1 MWRNVLGRMRV
12 ALKVSIAG
20 GLLVVAGGLLG
31 PAYAADS
38 KGNRL
43 KAISVDSQPEAV
55 NVVINAYDPIGYR
68 YTVYDS
74 QDPRRIVIDFR
85 GMDVSEISS
94 PIVSESFPVS
104 EVRISSFDL
113 TSGKL
118 GRVEILL
125 GSESDYNV
133 TLDENNLKLSLMST
147 VAETPKVEE
156 SVVASEVEPVVSEVV
171 EPQEE
176 TQVSSAAVPLGP
188 ESGSQGEA
196 KDLAKSIRGVDVEN
210 ERVSLKADGDVQIYK
225 YFTLTGPTRLVV
237 DVYQVKP
244 EFKGRSFSL
253 TNGFKKL
260 RVGVYKDKIR
270 FVFDAAGK
278 KMPDFG
284 VNKDNGSVLIA
295 WGGRKDDLSSPLP
308 EPSAGPVGIET
319 LDFYQDEAT
328 SVFSV
333 SLSGQFAPIQAA
345 TDGNIVRFGVQNAT
359 ISRELRRV
367 FDSSAFPSSV
377 RLVTPYTVQRPYGQ
391 DVMFAVDLKGPVE
404 FALTPG
410 EGELKFIAQNEA
422 FNEIAPAPIEL
433 REVDTVIADA
443 KSLDT
448 PVVAFE
454 AEKAVAAGLPAIQG
468 VSTETVSD
476 LPVLVSEPEY
486 TGQKISLV
494 FDNANIRDI
503 LQLIADVSDM
513 NIIAGDDVKGNLT
526 IRLVDVPWDQ
536 ALAIV
541 LDIKGLGKVESGN
554 VVRIMP
560 KEKIRDDATAD
571 LDLVDQRRAKAPLET
586 RVVTVS
592 YTDVGEI
599 ANQITP
605 MLTEG
610 RGKITQD
617 LRNKQ
622 VIVTDIS
629 EVLDQVEQLVTVLDT
644 PDRQV
649 MIEAR
654 IVEANTTFSN
664 DLGVS
669 WGMTSDRGPTGS
681 NKASEGDLS
690 NVAIG
695 GGGGFLIAP
704 PATGSVGSSGLAA
717 DFLFGRLGVD
727 DTILDLRLSA
737 LESTGNGKV
746 VSSPR
751 VTTLNGVQATIEQGT
766 EIPYQSVDDSGN
778 PKTEFKDATIKLT
791 VTPQINPDQSILMK
805 IDASNNSVGNII
817 STSLGSVISLN
828 KKSAKTSVL
837 VRDGETTVIGGVFI
851 ESDTDSETGIPILK
865 DIPILGH
872 LFKSSAESKERRELL
887 IFITPRILN

>member
-1 MWRNVLGRMRV
+1 MWHDILNRVLA
-12 ALKVSIAG
+12 ALKVSIVG
-20 GLLVVAGGLLG
+20 GLLVVTGGLSL
-31 PAYAADS
+31 PAFAADVE
-38 KGNRL
+38 GNRL
-43 KAISVDSQPEAV
+43 KSIILDSQPETV
-55 NVVINAYDPIGYR
+55 NVLISAYEPIGYR

-74 QDPRRIVIDFR
+74 QDPRRIVVDFR

-94 PIVSESFPVS
+94 PIISENLPVT

-125 GSESDYNV
+125 GDESDYNV
-133 TLDENNLKLSLMST
+133 TLDENRLKLSL
-147 VAETPKVEE
+147 
-156 SVVASEVEPVVSEVV
+156 ASAV
-171 EPQEE
+171 
-176 TQVSSAAVPLGP
+176 AAVPQVP
-188 ESGSQGEA
+188 EPEVTSVENVVAPISAVKSEDLATMPERTEIIPSLAEPVIAGEHME
-196 KDLAKSIRGVDVEN
+196 LAKSIQDVVVED
-210 ERVSLKADGDVQIYK
+210 ERVILKADGDVQIYK

-237 DVYQVKP
+237 DVYKVGP
-244 EFKGRSFSL
+244 AFKARAYSL
-253 TNGFKKL
+253 QNGLKKL

-270 FVFDAAGK
+270 FVFDAADK
-278 KMPDFG
+278 KLPDFG
-284 VNKDNGSVLIA
+284 VNKENNSVIVA
-295 WGGRKDDLSSPLP
+295 WGGRKDDLSTPLP
-308 EPSAGPVGIET
+308 KPSAGPVGVQA
-319 LDFYQDEAT
+319 LDFYQADAT

-333 SLSGQFAPIQAA
+333 SLSDSFALIKPT
-345 TDGNIVRFGVQNAT
+345 TDGNIIRFGVQNAT
-359 ISRELRRV
+359 IGRELRRV

-391 DVMFAVDLKGPVE
+391 DVMFAVDMKGPVE
-404 FALTPG
+404 FALNADG
-410 EGELKFIAQNEA
+410 NALKFVAQNES
-422 FNEIAPAPIEL
+422 FNEVAPAPIEL
-433 REVDTVIADA
+433 REVEAVIAKA
-443 KSLDT
+443 KSLDDSMASSKTAEQT
-448 PVVAFE
+448 PSDVLLVPE
-454 AEKAVAAGLPAIQG
+454 TIIDPA
-468 VSTETVSD
+468 SE
-476 LPVLVSEPEY
+476 LPVLVSEPVY
-486 TGQKISLV
+486 SGQKISLV
-494 FDNANIRDI
+494 FDNADIRDI
-503 LQLIADVSDM
+503 LQLIADVSDT
-513 NIIAGDDVKGNLT
+513 NIIAGDDVSGSLT

-541 LDIKGLGKVESGN
+541 LDIKGLGMVESGN

-560 KEKIRDDATAD
+560 KDKIRDEETAD
-571 LDLVDQRRAKAPLET
+571 LELIDQRRAKAPLET

-599 ANQITP
+599 ATQITP

-610 RGKITQD
+610 RGKITED

-629 EVLDQVEQLVTVLDT
+629 DVLDQVEELVKVLDT

-669 WGMTSDRGPTGS
+669 WGMTDDRS
-681 NKASEGDLS
+681 ASASEGDLS

-704 PATGSVGSSGLAA
+704 PSTGSVGSSGLAA
-717 DFLFGRLGVD
+717 DFLFGRLGID
-727 DTILDLRLSA
+727 NTILDLRLSA

-766 EIPYQSVDDSGN
+766 EIPYQSVDDSGQ
-778 PKTEFKDATIKLT
+778 PKTEFKDATIRLT

-817 STSLGSVISLN
+817 STALGSVISLN
-828 KKSAKTSVL
+828 KKTAKTSVL
-837 VRDGETTVIGGVFI
+837 VKDGETTVIGGVFI
-851 ESDTDSETGIPILK
+851 ESDTDSETGVPILK

-872 LFKSSAESKERRELL
+872 LFKSTGVSKERRELL
-887 IFITPRILN
+887 IFVTPRILK